1 MVSLQ
6 WTLFGTSTGGLQQ
19 VYYTI
24 QHKLPVI
31 LEAFQASS
39 CLTMPNFAH
48 VFLTSF
54 SASIIDIG
62 TWWNWICSLLKLTGL
77 QKYGHNQQIY
87 YLFAGLVY
95 LGNVGESGILK
106 NKTKKQNNAESN
118 CGARTIPQA
127 PSHEGPSEK
136 LYAPQLNSL
145 MQSSNKSLGSLHFL
159 HKALF

>member
-48 VFLTSF
+48 VFLTYF
-54 SASIIDIG
+54 SASIIDIR

-106 NKTKKQNNAESN
+106 NKTKKQNNDE
-118 CGARTIPQA
+118 RTVEPGQFLKHHLMKDHQK
-127 PSHEGPSEK
+127 SCM
-136 LYAPQLNSL
+136 LLNSTAWCKVL
-145 MQSSNKSLGSLHFL
+145 TSH
-159 HKALF
+159 